1 MITTEP
7 VAHDY
12 RAAELVGTRG
22 VLQDKKHPDGTIEV
36 IVTDAIPLVDE
47 RVLLTL
53 NYEKEEKD
61 TAWRVLKSVDVSNN
75 GHLAARLLLKLEG
88 YIVEE

>member
-1 MITTEP
+1 MSIIEP

-12 RAAELVGTRG
+12 RESALNGTKG
-22 VLQDKKHPDGTIEV
+22 VLQDKKHPDGTVEV
-36 IVTDAIPLVDE
+36 IVTDAIPQINE

-53 NYEKEEKD
+53 TYEREEKD
-61 TAWRVLKSVDVSNN
+61 TAWRVLSSVDVSNN
-75 GHLAARLLLKLEG
+75 GHKAARLMLKLEG